1 MGIVKL
7 KLSEIKSE
15 KKSEFRVN
23 EKPEL
28 FNSLTY
34 GFDYDK
40 SIIVVTSDN
49 YIVDGFHRH
58 KIMCDIYGLDYEIYV
73 KKIILNRFFYI
84 KIVLFFMMIISP
96 KKFFWVIKNGFK

>member
-1 MGIVKL
+1 VKL

-84 KIVLFFMMIISP
+84 KMVLFFMMIISP